1 MRDKDSLYW
10 VWLALRMGVASK
22 EFPSFY
28 HAFPDPY
35 EIYRLSEEEI
45 GQIESLSIAKKEAL
59 GDKSLNEA
67 YNIIKYCRENKIG
80 IISYADKEYPAR
92 LRTIEDPPIVLYC
105 KGQLPDM
112 NRRLC
117 VGMVGTRRIS
127 EYGKQTSYK
136 ISYELS
142 AARAVIVS
150 GMALGV
156 DGVCA
161 AGVIAAGGATVAV
174 LGCGLS
180 IVYPK
185 EHTALMKE
193 IVKKG
198 AVISEYPPFER
209 PFPGN
214 FPKRNRIISGLCQ
227 GVVVVEGAQGSGA
240 LITASRALS
249 QGRELF
255 AVPGKVNESN
265 SEGPN
270 ELIRN
275 GANVVTGAS
284 DLIEHYDFLYHD
296 MIDYRRLAKA
306 KRSSELDEGLLV
318 KLGVV
323 RQSIA
328 MAEYPETRE
337 EVKADSEKEE
347 PKSKEKETV
356 AAQAP
361 KDTLSGGLAEI
372 YGLLPEGAFTPDVLT
387 SKGIGISE
395 AMTALTMLE
404 ISGHVISLPG
414 GAFKKA

>member
-45 GQIESLSIAKKEAL
+45 GQIEGLSIAKKEAL

-161 AGVIAAGGATVAV
+161 AGVIAAGGTTVAV

-328 MAEYPETRE
+328 PAEYPEETRE
-337 EVKADSEKEE
+337 APVASVKAEE
-347 PKSKEKETV
+347 RKPAEAP

>member
-1 MRDKDSLYW
+1 MRDKDNLYW
-10 VWLALRMGVASK
+10 VWLSLRMGVASK
-22 EFPSFY
+22 EFPGFY
-28 HAFPDPY
+28 NAFPDPY

-45 GQIESLSIAKKEAL
+45 GQIEGLSIARKEAL

-67 YNIIKYCRENKIG
+67 YNVVKYCRENKIG

-161 AGVIAAGGATVAV
+161 AGVIAAGGTTVAV

-193 IVKKG
+193 IVKRG

-275 GANVVTGAS
+275 GANVVTCAS

-296 MIDYRRLAKA
+296 MLDYRRLAKA
-306 KRSSELDEGLLV
+306 KRSSELDERLLV

-328 MAEYPETRE
+328 MAEYPEETRNE
-337 EVKADSEKEE
+337 TVQVSNKAE
-347 PKSKEKETV
+347 PKPEEAV
-356 AAQAP
+356 APQAP

-372 YGLLPEGAFTPDVLT
+372 YGMLPDGAFTPDVLT
-387 SKGIGISE
+387 AKGIGISE

-404 ISGHVISLPG
+404 ISGHVLSLPG

>member
-45 GQIESLSIAKKEAL
+45 GQVEGLSIAKKEAL

-142 AARAVIVS
+142 AARVVIVS

-296 MIDYRRLAKA
+296 MIDYRRFSKA
-306 KRSSELDEGLLV
+306 KRSSELDEKLLF

-328 MAEYPETRE
+328 PAEYPEETRE
-337 EVKADSEKEE
+337 APVASVKAEE
-347 PKSKEKETV
+347 RKPAEAP

-404 ISGHVISLPG
+404 ISGHVLSLPG

>member
-161 AGVIAAGGATVAV
+161 AGVIAAGGTTVAV

>member
-1 MRDKDSLYW
+1 
-10 VWLALRMGVASK
+10 MGVASK

-28 HAFPDPY
+28 NAFPDPY

-45 GQIESLSIAKKEAL
+45 GQIEGLSIARKEAL

-67 YNIIKYCRENKIG
+67 YNVVKYCRENKIG

-142 AARAVIVS
+142 AARAVVVS

-161 AGVIAAGGATVAV
+161 AGVIAAGGTTVAV

-180 IVYPK
+180 IIYPK
-185 EHTALMKE
+185 EHAALMKE

-240 LITASRALS
+240 LITASKALS

-275 GANVVTGAS
+275 GANVVTSAS

-296 MIDYRRLAKA
+296 MLDYRRLAKA
-306 KRSSELDEGLLV
+306 KRSSELDERLLV

-323 RQSIA
+323 RQGIA
-328 MAEYPETRE
+328 MAEYPEEIRE
-337 EVKADSEKEE
+337 EPIKSVKEE
-347 PKSKEKETV
+347 RQEPAEAP
-356 AAQAP
+356 AAQSP

-372 YGLLPEGAFTPDVLT
+372 YGMLPEGAFTPDVLT
-387 SKGIGISE
+387 AKGIGISE

-404 ISGHVISLPG
+404 ISGHVLSLPG